1 MEQKVTVKASLL
13 NKKKKKK
20 KKNWNKKR
28 KKEKGFKLS
37 LFEIP
42 EE

>member
-13 NKKKKKK
+13 NKKKKK

>member
-1 MEQKVTVKASLL
+1 MEQKVTVKATLL
-13 NKKKKKK
+13 KKKKK
-20 KKNWNKKR
+20 WNKKR

>member
-13 NKKKKKK
+13 NKKKKK
-20 KKNWNKKR
+20 NWNKKR
-28 KKEKGFKLS
+28 RKEKGFKLS

>member
-1 MEQKVTVKASLL
+1 MEQKVTVKATLL
-13 NKKKKKK
+13 KKKK
-20 KKNWNKKR
+20 WNKKR